1 MMPKVNGFQICR
13 RVKSDPTTHKTPVIL
28 LTARS
33 GTEDIFWGK
42 DCGADEY
49 ITKPFRTQELEQ
61 TIGRLLQQRGPRT
74 QPNPAIGS
82 DRTAR
87 LAQGGQ
93 IVMLR
98 WDPRAMDV
106 FRKKYGEIKFAGALQ
121 SLRLAAETFLR
132 ERQEPGTIG
141 VHTHMGL
148 SAVLSGEPPR
158 AVALG
163 QELAKRLNAVALSL
177 YEGDDRIQGHI
188 RFRDPRTGREEHLP
202 LLTFTARIDPD
213 TPV

>member
-1 MMPKVNGFQICR
+1 
-13 RVKSDPTTHKTPVIL
+13 
-28 LTARS
+28 
-33 GTEDIFWGK
+33 
-42 DCGADEY
+42 
-49 ITKPFRTQELEQ
+49 
-61 TIGRLLQQRGPRT
+61 
-74 QPNPAIGS
+74 
-82 DRTAR
+82 
-87 LAQGGQ
+87 
-93 IVMLR
+93 MLR

-106 FRKKYGEIKFAGALQ
+106 FRKKYGEIQFAGALQ

-158 AVALG
+158 AVAVG
-163 QELAKRLNAVALSL
+163 QELVKRLNAVALTL
-177 YEGDDRIQGHI
+177 YDGDDRTQGHI
-188 RFRDPRTGREEHLP
+188 KFRDPRTGREEHLP